1 MIKFGTGGWRAL
13 IGSEFIESNV
23 RKVAE
28 GICIMAK
35 EQNKFDKPI
44 VIGYDNRF
52 LSDEAA
58 RWMME
63 VFAANGIVSL
73 FIDTAVPT
81 PLVMHTV
88 QKNDLYFGIAIT
100 ASHNPYIYNGVKLFV
115 QEGRDA
121 PIEITNRLEQII
133 NHIRNEVTYLP
144 LEKAEKYGYINR
156 VSKPFA
162 SFVNDILNVLDIDSI
177 QKASL
182 KILLDPMYGSGY
194 YPLNMILNTTQCVV
208 DAIHAEH
215 NAYFGH
221 LAPAPSENTLTELTY
236 KVVQGQYDIGI
247 ALDGD
252 GDRIG
257 IIAPSGRYLT
267 ANEILSMLYWYLH
280 EIKGWKGPV
289 VKNLATTYLLDVM
302 AEDFGEKCYTVPV
315 GFKHIS
321 HCIDKHDAVLG
332 GESSGGLTV
341 RGHIHGKDSI
351 YAAALFVEMISV
363 TGLSIEDILL
373 NINKKYGN
381 YYMAECNLHLSQ
393 DDFKRVNDIIKNN
406 PPQNIVEGAD
416 TWEFYDG
423 YKESG
428 FNGHW
433 ILCRPSGT
441 EPVLR
446 IFAEAYTKAK
456 AESYILKM
464 RELLQI

>member
-28 GICIMAK
+28 GICLMAK

-44 VIGYDNRF
+44 VVGYDNRF

-58 RWMME
+58 RWTME
-63 VFAANGIVSL
+63 VFAANGITSL
-73 FIDTAVPT
+73 FLDKSVPT
-81 PLVMHTV
+81 PLVMHLV
-88 QKNDLYFGIAIT
+88 QKHELYFGIAIT

-115 QEGRDA
+115 QDGRDA
-121 PIEITNRLEQII
+121 PIETTSRLEQII
-133 NHIRNEVTYLP
+133 NNINGEVTYLP
-144 LEKAEKYGYINR
+144 FEKAEKYGYINR
-156 VSKPFA
+156 VEKPFA
-162 SFVNDILNVLDIDSI
+162 AFVNNILSILDANAI
-177 QKASL
+177 QKAGL
-182 KILLDPMYGSGY
+182 KVLIDPMYGSGY
-194 YPLNMILNTTQCVV
+194 YPLNMILNTTQCIV
-208 DAIHAEH
+208 DAIHCEQ

-221 LAPAPSENTLTELTY
+221 LAPAPAENTLTELQY
-236 KVVQGQYDIGI
+236 KVVQNKYDIGI

-252 GDRIG
+252 GDRLG
-257 IIAPSGRYLT
+257 IIAPSGKYLT

-280 EIKGWKGPV
+280 EVKGWKGPV

-321 HCIDKHDAVLG
+321 NGIDEHDAVLG

-373 NINKKYGN
+373 NINKKYGH
-381 YYMAECNLHLSQ
+381 YYMVECNLHLSQ
-393 DDFKRVNDIIKNN
+393 SEFVRVNDIINSN
-406 PPQNIVEGAD
+406 PPKNIIEGAD
-416 TWEFYDG
+416 KWDLYDG

-428 FNGHW
+428 INGHW

-446 IFAEAYTKAK
+446 IFAEAYTKQK
-456 AESYILKM
+456 AEYYIAKM
-464 RELLQI
+464 REVLCI